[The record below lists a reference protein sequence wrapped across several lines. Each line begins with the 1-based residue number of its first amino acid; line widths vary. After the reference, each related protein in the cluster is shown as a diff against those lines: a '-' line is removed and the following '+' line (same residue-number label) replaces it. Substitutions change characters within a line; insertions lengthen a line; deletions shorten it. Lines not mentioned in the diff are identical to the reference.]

1 MDLQM
6 DMITHEPRAYELVP
20 IDDHHIP
27 VQEGVGGEVQKSLGD
42 TYDTFAGYQGTV
54 NHFIE
59 TGMVKQPGIAGNMR
73 RVHCRDNQ
81 QCCQQ
86 NRSRGN

>member
-1 MDLQM
+1 MYHRPMGVCLF
-6 DMITHEPRAYELVP
+6 ILH
-20 IDDHHIP
+20 HHIP

-59 TGMVKQPGIAGNMR
+59 TGMI
-73 RVHCRDNQ
+73 
-81 QCCQQ
+81 
-86 NRSRGN
+86 